1 MSGNRR
7 SLVQRFDRAL
17 GVLVAISCS
26 GILIDMA
33 WENSRLHTN
42 GSPWTWIL
50 PAAGAALFP
59 LLGCLVAAPV
69 RLYES
74 IVVRVIANLCGFLLV
89 IGGIVA
95 FFFAGLMSMVGMSSD
110 CDLPPLWTFMNP
122 LWSVTAGVLAIA
134 ASGVL
139 FTKDGMGSDQQMAK
153 EVERLRT
160 KKQGNRPPTDGA
172 G

>member
-1 MSGNRR
+1 MSGNWR

-33 WENSRLHTN
+33 WENSRFHTN

-69 RLYES
+69 RFYES
-74 IVVRVIANLCGFLLV
+74 IVVRVIANLCGSVFAL
-89 IGGIVA
+89 GGMVA
-95 FFFAGLMSMVGMSSD
+95 FLFAGGVSMASMTSEY
-110 CDLPPLWTFMNP
+110 DLPPVWTSMNP

-153 EVERLRT
+153 EAERLRT
-160 KKQGNRPPTDGA
+160 KKQASRPPTDGA